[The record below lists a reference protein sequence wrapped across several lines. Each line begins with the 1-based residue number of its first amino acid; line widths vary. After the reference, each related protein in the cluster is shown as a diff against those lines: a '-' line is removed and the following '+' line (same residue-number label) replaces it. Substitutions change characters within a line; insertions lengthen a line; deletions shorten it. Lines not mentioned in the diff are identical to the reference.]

1 MCTHMEKHAS
11 QSLKSLVFTCSL
23 LSLYYEDNML
33 LKFFVKISEIVKIPF
48 SNIPSFKIL
57 EKKLID
63 LTFT

>member
-23 LSLYYEDNML
+23 LFSYYKDNAL

-48 SNIPSFKIL
+48 FNIPSFKIL
-57 EKKLID
+57 GKKLVD

>member
-23 LSLYYEDNML
+23 LSSYYEDNAF

-48 SNIPSFKIL
+48 FNIPLFKIL
-57 EKKLID
+57 EEKLIN